1 MMISW
6 TQTTR
11 FDFTKQLHVNLQKP
25 AFGFIQILLRRR
37 KYILGS
43 KNYFFGHKKLGFWT
57 HTKLY
62 LLTKNLFVWTQKYF
76 LGTKNMFCDRR
87 IILLDTNNYFFG
99 YSYKKLF
106 PASSISILIS
116 NNIHSDS
123 QQGTAQRQ
131 SAAEVLFSPQGPY
144 MYCQAICTHYLQL
157 RASPQSYN
165 FEIKKPRAA
174 MYNSGR

>member
-57 HTKLY
+57 HTGSKRIKQAR
-62 LLTKNLFVWTQKYF
+62 LTCVQ
-76 LGTKNMFCDRR
+76 
-87 IILLDTNNYFFG
+87 
-99 YSYKKLF
+99 
-106 PASSISILIS
+106 
-116 NNIHSDS
+116 
-123 QQGTAQRQ
+123 
-131 SAAEVLFSPQGPY
+131 
-144 MYCQAICTHYLQL
+144 
-157 RASPQSYN
+157 RAS
-165 FEIKKPRAA
+165 KPLARV
-174 MYNSGR
+174 

>member
-1 MMISW
+1 MKTQNTYKHLPTLTNTQLLFTSQLQTLSSAHFIGAQLSNRSSKQTACQRFSQELWFSQEVKFMMISW

-62 LLTKNLFVWTQKYF
+62 LLTKNLFVWTQKIF
-76 LGTKNMFCDRR
+76 LGHKKYVLRQKNYSFGHKHY
-87 IILLDTNNYFFG
+87 ILQN
-99 YSYKKLF
+99 
-106 PASSISILIS
+106 
-116 NNIHSDS
+116 
-123 QQGTAQRQ
+123 Q
-131 SAAEVLFSPQGPY
+131 
-144 MYCQAICTHYLQL
+144 LQL
-157 RASPQSYN
+157 AH
-165 FEIKKPRAA
+165 
-174 MYNSGR
+174 

>member
-1 MMISW
+1 MFTSQLQTLSSAHFIGAQLSNRSSKQTACQRFSQEVWFSQEVKFMMISW

-62 LLTKNLFVWTQKYF
+62 LLTKNLFVWTEQLF
-76 LGTKNMFCDRR
+76 LGHKNIFCDRR
-87 IILLDTNNYFFG
+87 IILLDT
-99 YSYKKLF
+99 
-106 PASSISILIS
+106 SI
-116 NNIHSDS
+116 
-123 QQGTAQRQ
+123 T
-131 SAAEVLFSPQGPY
+131 
-144 MYCQAICTHYLQL
+144 YCKINCNLRIKQARLTCVQ
-157 RASPQSYN
+157 RAS
-165 FEIKKPRAA
+165 KPLARV
-174 MYNSGR
+174 